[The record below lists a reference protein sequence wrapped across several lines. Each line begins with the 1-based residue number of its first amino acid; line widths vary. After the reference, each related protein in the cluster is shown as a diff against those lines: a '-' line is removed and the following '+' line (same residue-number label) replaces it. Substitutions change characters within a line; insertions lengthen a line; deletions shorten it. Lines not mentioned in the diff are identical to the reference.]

1 VVDSLPSA
9 ADARHLSAALQRSGV
24 LGVGR
29 VRDVV
34 IEHSRTTVL
43 SRIVR
48 LRLSYDGA
56 AVDAPSTVI
65 FKTGL
70 PERAGASWHAGRQEV
85 AFYTQVAPLMP
96 TRLVPR
102 CFDALWD
109 ATANAWYLLL
119 EDLTDSHVIAT
130 PWPLPPTL
138 EQCVS
143 IIQARA
149 HFHAQWWDDA
159 RLGTSAGTWT
169 GPHAMNSHLNTL
181 AERFVRFADRL
192 GGCLD
197 GERRTLYE
205 RFFAAAPRLLAR
217 YYAHRNLTIVHGD
230 AHVWNTFLPR
240 DGSGQ
245 DVRFFDWDC
254 WRVDLGSDALAY
266 MMALHWYPDLRRRFE
281 PSLLDRYHEALVA
294 HGVQG
299 YDRRALQEDYRLS
312 VLWQMA
318 TPVWQAANDIPPVIW
333 WNNFE
338 RIMLAVDD
346 LGCRELLA

>member
-1 VVDSLPSA
+1 M
-9 ADARHLSAALQRSGV
+9 ADAQHLSVALRRAGI
-24 LGVGR
+24 LGAGR

-34 IEHSRTTVL
+34 IDHARTTVL

-48 LRLSYDGA
+48 LRLLYDGA
-56 AVDAPSTVI
+56 AVDAPPTVI
-65 FKTGL
+65 FKTNL
-70 PERAGASWHAGRQEV
+70 PARAGALWQAGRQEV
-85 AFYTQVAPLMP
+85 AFYTQVAPLTP
-96 TRLVPR
+96 SRLVPR

-109 ATANAWYLLL
+109 AQAHTWYLVL

-138 EQCVS
+138 EQCAC

-159 RLGTSAGTWT
+159 RLGTVIGTWT
-169 GPHAMNSHLNTL
+169 EPDAMHSYLHTL
-181 AERFVRFADRL
+181 AERFMRFADRL
-192 GGCLD
+192 GDSLD
-197 GERRTLYE
+197 GERRALYE
-205 RFFAAAPRLLAR
+205 RFFAAAPGLMAR
-217 YYAHRNLTIVHGD
+217 YYAHRHLTIVHGD

-240 DGSGQ
+240 DGSDQG
-245 DVRFFDWDC
+245 VRFFDWDC
-254 WRVDLGSDALAY
+254 WRVDVGTDDLAY
-266 MMALHWYPDLRRRFE
+266 MMALHWYPDLRKRYE
-281 PSLLDRYHEALVA
+281 PSLLDCYHEALAA

-299 YDRRALQEDYRLS
+299 YDRQALEEDYRLS
-312 VLWQMA
+312 VLWHMT

>member
-1 VVDSLPSA
+1 MMDALPSA
-9 ADARHLSAALQRSGV
+9 ADARHLSEALRSAGV
-24 LGVGR
+24 LGSGR

-34 IEHSRTTVL
+34 IDHTRTTVL

-48 LRLSYDGA
+48 LRLIYDGA
-56 AVDAPSTVI
+56 AGDAPRTVI

-70 PERAGASWHAGRQEV
+70 PERAGALWDAGRQEV

-109 ATANAWYLLL
+109 AQAPAWSLVL

-138 EQCVS
+138 EQCTS

-159 RLGTSAGTWT
+159 RLGTAVGPWT
-169 GPHAMNSHLNTL
+169 EPPVMDSHVHTL
-181 AERFVRFADRL
+181 AEHFRRFADRL
-192 GGCLD
+192 GDGLA

-205 RFFAAAPRLLAR
+205 RFLDAAPRLLSR
-217 YYAHRNLTIVHGD
+217 YYSHRHLTIVQGD
-230 AHVWNTFLPR
+230 AHVWNAFLPR
-240 DGSGQ
+240 QGGQ
-245 DVRFFDWDC
+245 DVRFFDWDS
-254 WRVDLGSDALAY
+254 WRVDLGADDLAY
-266 MMALHWYPDLRRRFE
+266 MMALHWYPDLRRRYE
-281 PSLLDRYHEALVA
+281 PTLLDRYHEALVA
-294 HGVQG
+294 HSVQG
-299 YDRRALQEDYRLS
+299 YARRALQEDYRLA

-318 TPVWQAANDIPPVIW
+318 TPVWQAAHDIPSVVW